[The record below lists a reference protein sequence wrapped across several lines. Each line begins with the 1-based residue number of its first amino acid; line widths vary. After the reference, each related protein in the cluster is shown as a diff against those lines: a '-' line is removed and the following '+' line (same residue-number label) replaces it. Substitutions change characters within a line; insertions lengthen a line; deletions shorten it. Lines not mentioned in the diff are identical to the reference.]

1 MMREGLAP
9 IVDANSTH
17 LILGTMPGMESLK
30 FQRYY
35 AHGANQFWQILE
47 TVYGEKIP
55 DHYEL
60 RVEFLLH
67 HGIALWDV
75 LRGADREV
83 SLDSAI
89 KNELANDFTA
99 LFERFPRLRTIGL
112 HGITAAKLFRRHIV
126 FQRGVPIGDL
136 QCTVL
141 PSTSSTPGRYVK
153 SFEEKMTCWRDFLL
167 RTATY

>member
-1 MMREGLAP
+1 MKEGLAP
-9 IVDANSTH
+9 IVDVNSTH
-17 LILGTMPGMESLK
+17 LILGTMPGRGSLK

-47 TVYGEKIP
+47 TVYGETIP
-55 DHYEL
+55 NHYER

-75 LRGADREV
+75 LRSADREG

-89 KNELANDFTA
+89 KNELANDFA
-99 LFERFPRLRTIGL
+99 GLFERFPRLRSIGL
-112 HGITAAKLFRRHIV
+112 HGTTAAKLFRRHIA